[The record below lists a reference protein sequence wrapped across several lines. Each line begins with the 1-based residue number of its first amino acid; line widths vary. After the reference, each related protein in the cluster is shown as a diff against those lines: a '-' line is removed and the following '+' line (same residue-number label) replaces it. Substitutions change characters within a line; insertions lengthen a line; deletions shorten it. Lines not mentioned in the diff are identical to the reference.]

1 MSKLHDLI
9 KTMCPHGVEFVK
21 LNTLGAFENIGVD
34 KKTVPGEPL
43 VRLLNYVDVYKNKY
57 INKNIPQMTV
67 SSPQKKLDSCSIKQ
81 WDIFVTPTSETRDD
95 IGHSAVAI
103 EDIDGAVY
111 SYHIMRFRLNNP
123 NRVTA
128 CFINYLFES
137 QEVQKQIFKFA
148 SGQTRFGLSKYKFG
162 DIVIPFPPIEV
173 QEEIVKILDRFADYA
188 AELQAELQ
196 ARKEQYEYYR
206 NLLLTF
212 NPSACGC
219 GTDGEQEI
227 KVTTWGGA

>member
-1 MSKLHDLI
+1 MSKLKELI
-9 KTMCPHGVEFVK
+9 DRLCPNGVEYK
-21 LNTLGAFENIGVD
+21 PLGELGTFERGNG
-34 KKTVPGEPL
+34 L
-43 VRLLNYVDVYKNKY
+43 
-57 INKNIPQMTV
+57 
-67 SSPQKKLDSCSIKQ
+67 QKKDFTESGIGCIHYGQIYTYYSTFATATKS
-81 WDIFVTPTSETRDD
+81 FVSESLAKKLKKAQPGDLVIATTSENVDD
-95 IGHSAVAI
+95 VCKAVAWI
-103 EDIDGAVY
+103 GKGEIAISSDAFI
-111 SYHIMRFRLNNP
+111 YHHTLNPKYVAYFFQTDNFQSQKKP
-123 NRVTA
+123 
-128 CFINYLFES
+128 FINGTK
-137 QEVQKQIFKFA
+137 VMRI
-148 SGQTRFGLSKYKFG
+148 SGENLAK
-162 DIVIPFPPIEV
+162 IIIPVPPIEV